1 MDTAVEKL
9 EKIRDALRRELGLN
23 NMLMDHD
30 RFGRHHSRFHQATD
44 LGDWIDQTRQEIL
57 DSVNS
62 ILKELDQP
70 PLKDL
75 KAGF

>member
-23 NMLMDHD
+23 NMFMDQD
-30 RFGRHHSRFHQATD
+30 RFGRHHSRFHQTTD

-70 PLKDL
+70 PLRDL